1 MRLQRTRA
9 VVCYSCVTVWARHE
23 AAEPRSVG
31 RLELDFLALLFALF
45 EIGGSTPG
53 GRVTVKDRYEMK
65 KKVRALQ
72 QRERK
77 AAEKKRV
84 TGK

>member
-1 MRLQRTRA
+1 M
-9 VVCYSCVTVWARHE
+9 
-23 AAEPRSVG
+23 
-31 RLELDFLALLFALF
+31 DFLALFSALF
-45 EIGGSTPG
+45 QIGGSTPG

-72 QRERK
+72 QRERE

-84 TGK
+84 SGK